1 MRAASKLDTGCGVSL
16 ELEPAQP
23 VIHDRLGDGV
33 VLTVT
38 DGFARVFFRDGGEQI
53 VPVHSLLPQQ
63 SWEERVIAGLRPA
76 TPERLQRLWLLLDAH
91 DLPLQESAASLTAAK
106 VDLLPHQLVLT
117 HRVATSSPRRFLIAD
132 DVGLGKTIETALIL
146 RELASRGELQ
156 RALIIVPAGLVE
168 NWRRELNDVFRLDFE
183 VFGSSGDVTD
193 RKTNAFTRHH
203 RLIASIDTLKRSK
216 RMERIAEAP
225 RWDLVVFDEAH
236 HLTATRSGQRVKKTD
251 NFRLAELLRGHCRD
265 LLLLSA
271 TPHQGDHFRF
281 LSLIRLL
288 NPTLYRDSEDML
300 NNRHRLN
307 SVVIRRTKADAC
319 QADGSPLFARRQV
332 HTQLF
337 SMTDDERAFYEALSD
352 YLRDG
357 YNLAASQ
364 SGKARAVGFVMT
376 VFQKI
381 AASSFAAVRR
391 TLERRLL
398 SLTLHEAIVRDA
410 AMDVACR
417 DTLLYEAR
425 QMLIA
430 MHGLDDSL
438 FSRAE
443 ADRLLADAR
452 MQVMKKLRVEAE
464 DDVESEQM
472 ADRWEDAATRLVDFA
487 LPQERQRI
495 RELLDLIPDETETK
509 TLELLRAM
517 QELWHE
523 NPDEKIIVF
532 TTYLGSVESLKNAI
546 DDRFPNAGV
555 GILKGG
561 DQGAKL
567 AAERRFRRQNG
578 PRVLICTAAGREGIN
593 LQIARILF
601 NHDLPWNPMDLEQR
615 IGRIHRYGQN
625 DTAQVYNL
633 VAADTIEGKVFMLL
647 EEKIQGVAAALGK
660 VDQTGQIAEDLHSQ
674 ILGQLG
680 ERLSFTRLYQEA
692 LSDPTLQRTSQE
704 LEVALSN
711 ASLAREVVSRLFQ
724 DLETFRLEQYS
735 QVDNQQALD
744 RLAHFARAAATADG
758 AHVEQLSATRFD
770 VTYQDRTSLRLTID
784 REEAMA
790 DESLQLLGLEHPLV
804 SNAIANINLLPP
816 EDRALVISGTEDRI
830 TTVWQIQINNP
841 DCGFSK
847 QLLTVSKDSTA
858 AIACFPYSAERFGR
872 ELCEVDS
879 VTNVIHDTDRKHF
892 LHTVVPKILRSHLE
906 QMGYLQEGS
915 TYAAQLLAWIETGY
929 RSSNLG
935 C

>member
-1 MRAASKLDTGCGVSL
+1 MRPGSKLGTGCDVFL
-16 ELEPAQP
+16 DFQPAQP
-23 VIHDRLGDGV
+23 VVHDRLGDGV
-33 VLTVT
+33 VLTVA

-53 VPVHSLLPQQ
+53 VPVHSLQSQ
-63 SWEERVIAGLRPA
+63 RSWEQRVIAGLRPA
-76 TPERLQRLWLLLDAH
+76 TPERLQRLWLLLEAH

-117 HRVATSSPRRFLIAD
+117 HHVATSSPRRFLIAD

-156 RALIIVPAGLVE
+156 RALIVVPAGLVE

-193 RKTNAFTRHH
+193 RKTNAFARHH
-203 RLIASIDTLKRSK
+203 RLIASIDTLKRPK
-216 RMERIAEAP
+216 RMEYLAEAP
-225 RWDLVVFDEAH
+225 RWDLVTFDEAH
-236 HLTATRSGQRVKKTD
+236 HLTATRNGQRVKKTD
-251 NFRLAELLRGHCRD
+251 NFRLAELLRGQCRD

-281 LSLIRLL
+281 LSLVRLL
-288 NPTLYRDSEDML
+288 NPALYRDSEDML

-319 QADGSPLFARRQV
+319 QADGSALFARRQV

-337 SMTDDERAFYEALSD
+337 QMTEAERAFYEALSA

-364 SGKARAVGFVMT
+364 RGKARAVGFVMT

-381 AASSFAAVRR
+381 AASSFAAVRH

-410 AMDVACR
+410 AMDIAVR
-417 DTLLYEAR
+417 DALLYEAR
-425 QMLIA
+425 QMLIV
-430 MHGLDDSL
+430 MHRLDDSL
-438 FSRAE
+438 FGRAE
-443 ADRLLADAR
+443 ADRLLADAK

-464 DDVESEQM
+464 DDADAEQM
-472 ADRWEDAATRLVDFA
+472 ADRWEDAAARLVEFA
-487 LPQERQRI
+487 LPEERNRI
-495 RELLDLIPDETETK
+495 RELLHLIPDEAETK

-517 QELWHE
+517 QELWQE

-532 TTYLGSVESLKNAI
+532 TTYLGSVESLKRAI
-546 DDRFPNAGV
+546 DERFPDAGV
-555 GILKGG
+555 EVLKGG

-567 AAERRFRRQNG
+567 AAERRFRRGNG
-578 PRVLICTAAGREGIN
+578 ARVLICTAAGREGIN
-593 LQIARILF
+593 LQFARILF

-625 DTAQVYNL
+625 DTAQVYNF

-660 VDQTGQIAEDLHSQ
+660 VDQTGQVAEDLHGQ

-692 LSDPTLQRTSQE
+692 LNDPTLKRTSQE
-704 LEVALSN
+704 LEVALGN
-711 ASLAREVVSRLFQ
+711 ASRAREVVSELFQ
-724 DLETFRLEQYS
+724 DLEPFRLDQYS
-735 QVDNQQALD
+735 QVDNHHALE
-744 RLAHFARAAATADG
+744 RLTHFTRTAVTADG
-758 AHVEQLSATRFD
+758 AHIDQISVTRFD
-770 VTYQDRTSLRLTID
+770 VAYRDGTTLHLTID

-804 SNAIANINLLPP
+804 STAMANIAQLPP
-816 EDRALVISGTEDRI
+816 EERALLITGDEYRI
-830 TTVWQIQINNP
+830 TTVWEIQINHPSGNL
-841 DCGFSK
+841 SK
-847 QLLTVSKDSTA
+847 QLFTVSRNSTG
-858 AIACFPYSAERFGR
+858 AITCSPYSGERFHQ
-872 ELCEVDS
+872 ELCEIGS
-879 VTNVIHDTDRKHF
+879 VMGSIHDSDRQNF
-892 LHTVVPKILRSHLE
+892 LSTVILRTLRSYLE
-906 QMGYLQEGS
+906 QMGFLHEGS
-915 TYAAQLLAWIETGY
+915 TYTSQLLAWIETNYG
-929 RSSNLG
+929 R
-935 C
+935 